1 MIFFALFGNVHFRNV
16 VSTLTNV
23 AKFDVKKDN
32 VVLTAS
38 TLSNVA
44 HISVEIHNVDL
55 TLLDIVNSNIEI
67 DNVVSTLI

>member
-23 AKFDVKKDN
+23 VKFDVKKDN
-32 VVLTAS
+32 VVLTVS

-44 HISVEIHNVDL
+44 HISVEILNVDL
-55 TLLDIVNSNIEI
+55 TLLDVVNSNIEI